1 VLIIATFGTTEQ
13 PHMKKT
19 LTKFTASALL
29 IAASCT
35 LGFAQNSVKVTT
47 NANAEVTFA
56 KKLGT
61 TPPIRQLIPMAP
73 MSEEKRLERKK
84 NRKVPANFVGKRG
97 QFVSENPNALPSGPD
112 PIRQEAIL
120 RGGGG
125 LAVDPIVNIEG
136 MDVGSPADPTG
147 DVGQDYYMQSVN
159 ASDIAVYTK
168 TGTLVQQFAANT
180 IWNSIGQSSAGDP
193 IILYDQEEDR
203 WIMTEFP
210 NGNALLVGI
219 STTSDPMGTWD
230 AYSFGTPSFPDYPK
244 YGVWS
249 NAYTVTTN
257 EGGPGTSPCYF
268 INRAELLAGAATVS
282 IQRIGLPGVASGPGF
297 QVDAPLDWSG
307 LTAPPASMG
316 PTVLSLVDDAW
327 GGGLSDQVDIYTFD
341 IDWNTPGNSSYT
353 TESVFPSAFDTNP
366 CSVAGF
372 GFSCVPQAG
381 NGGGLDA
388 IPETIM
394 NQAHYRNF
402 GSHESMVFNFIT
414 DADGNNLSGIRW
426 IELRRVGAGTWSVY
440 QEGTFA
446 PADGLDRYMAGICM
460 DGNGNIAMAYNAS
473 SESEFVSMRF
483 TGRLASDPLGTMTV
497 PENTVAAGTNTIN
510 SGSRFGDYGHMSID
524 PTNDRTF
531 WYTGEYGGGG
541 GSSSTTRII
550 SFEFGQDSIDMGATS
565 LVTPVSAPGLSATE
579 TVEVEV
585 KNHGLLTQTSFNVGY
600 IFEGGAPVIDLVNT
614 TLNAGEFY
622 QHTFTPPVDM
632 STIGDYEF
640 KVFTDLAGD
649 QAILNDTLTIIVT
662 HQATDDASVSN
673 ITGFGAVNCGE
684 TLDIDVELTNMG
696 AVALTSATVIV
707 ELNGGTFE
715 TINWTGNL
723 APGASEDISVTLTG
737 LINGNNTVIATSSL
751 PNGNVDVINAN
762 DSFDVA
768 FNVTTNGTDYTLEI
782 LTDDYPG
789 ETTWTLTL
797 NGSTLYSGGPYNDAN
812 TLLTQTFCL
821 DSGQCYIFTIDDA
834 YGDGICCGYGDG
846 YYTISDDEGNEI
858 AGGGDFGDQDVQE
871 FCVGIT
877 PCNLTADINI
887 DNESGPG
894 SADGVILITA
904 SNGTPPYMYSID
916 GGSTFETSG
925 MFSGLSVGFY
935 SIEVTD
941 ANGCVYTESVSIAV
955 IDAIDELGEGSIKVY
970 PNPTDGLFTIEI
982 SGLERE
988 DVFLN
993 LQILDA
999 TGRRIQSSNLTYYS
1013 GVYKGMLSLTAYSSG
1028 VYYVRLMDKNIDELI
1043 RVVRE

>member
-1 VLIIATFGTTEQ
+1 
-13 PHMKKT
+13 M
-19 LTKFTASALL
+19 
-29 IAASCT
+29 
-35 LGFAQNSVKVTT
+35 
-47 NANAEVTFA
+47 
-56 KKLGT
+56 
-61 TPPIRQLIPMAP
+61 
-73 MSEEKRLERKK
+73 
-84 NRKVPANFVGKRG
+84 
-97 QFVSENPNALPSGPD
+97 
-112 PIRQEAIL
+112 L

-147 DVGQDYYMQSVN
+147 DVGQDHYMQAVN
-159 ASDIAVYTK
+159 ATSIAVYSK
-168 TGTLVQQFAANT
+168 TGTLISEFSANT

-193 IILYDQEEDR
+193 IVLYDQEEDR

-219 STTSDPMGTWD
+219 STTSDPLGSWD

-257 EGGPGTSPCYF
+257 ENGPGTSPCYF

-282 IQRIGLPGVASGPGF
+282 IQRITVPGVNGGPGF
-297 QVDAPLDWSG
+297 QVDSPLDWTG
-307 LTAPPASMG
+307 AMAPPASMG

-327 GGGLSDQVDIYTFD
+327 GGGLTDQIDIYTFD
-341 IDWNTPGNSSYT
+341 IDWDTPANSTYT
-353 TESVFPSAFDTNP
+353 TETVYPSAFDTNP
-366 CSVAGF
+366 CSVPGF

-381 NGGGLDA
+381 GGGGLDA

-402 GSHESMVFNFIT
+402 GTHESMVFNFIT

-426 IELRRVGAGTWSVY
+426 VELRRTGGGAWTVY
-440 QEGTFA
+440 QEGTYA

-460 DGNGNIAMAYNAS
+460 DGSGNIAMAFNAS

-483 TGRLASDPLGTMTV
+483 TGRLASDPLGVMTI
-497 PENTVAAGTNTIN
+497 PENTVAIGTNTIN
-510 SGSRFGDYGHMSID
+510 SFGRFGDYGHMSID

-541 GSSSTTRII
+541 GQSSTTRII

-585 KNHGLLTQTSFNVGY
+585 RNHGLVAQSSFDVGY
-600 IFEGGAPVIDLVNT
+600 IFEGGTPVVESVST
-614 TLNAGEFY
+614 TLNPGDYY
-622 QHTFTPPVDM
+622 QHVFTPTVDL

-640 KVFTDLAGD
+640 KVFTALTGD
-649 QAILNDTLTIIVT
+649 QLVLNDTLTTIVT
-662 HQATDDASVSN
+662 HQANDDASISD
-673 ITGFGAVNCGE
+673 ISGFGTVNCGTE
-684 TLDIDVELTNMG
+684 MDIEIELSNLG
-696 AVALTSATVIV
+696 AANLTSATIIV
-707 ELNGGTFE
+707 ELNGGTVE

-723 APGASEDISVTLTG
+723 APGASESISVTLSG
-737 LINGNNTVIATSSL
+737 LVGGNNTVAATSSL
-751 PNGNVDVINAN
+751 PNGNLDVINSN

-768 FNVTTNGTDYTLEI
+768 FAVTPNGMSYTLEI

-789 ETTWTLTL
+789 ETTWTLSL
-797 NGSTLYSGGPYNDAN
+797 NGSTLYSGGPYSDDG
-812 TLLTQTFCL
+812 TLYTQTFCL
-821 DSGQCYIFTIDDA
+821 DSGECYVFRIDDA
-834 YGDGICCGYGDG
+834 YGDGICCGYGQG
-846 YYTISDDEGNEI
+846 YYSILNDEGNDVI
-858 AGGGDFGDQDVQE
+858 SGGEFGDFETQE
-871 FCVGIT
+871 FCVGVT
-877 PCNLTADINI
+877 PCNLTADV
-887 DNESGPG
+887 DVTNESGPG
-894 SADGVILITA
+894 AADGSILITA
-904 SNGTPPYMYSID
+904 SNGTAPYTYSID
-916 GGSTFETSG
+916 GGSNTQATGLFTS
-925 MFSGLSVGFY
+925 LSVGFY

-941 ANGCVYTESVSIAV
+941 ANNCEYTESVSVAV
-955 IDAIDELGEGSIKVY
+955 VDAINEISEGSIKVY
-970 PNPTDGLFTIEI
+970 PNPTDGLFSIEI
-982 SGLERE
+982 SGLERD

-1013 GVYKGMLSLTAYSSG
+1013 GVYKGMLSLTAYASG
-1028 VYYVRLMDKNIDELI
+1028 TYYVRLLDDNIDQLI
-1043 RVVRE
+1043 QVIRE

>member
-1 VLIIATFGTTEQ
+1 
-13 PHMKKT
+13 MKKT
-19 LTKFTASALL
+19 LTALTASALL
-29 IAASCT
+29 IVASFS
-35 LGFAQNSVKVTT
+35 LGQAQNTVTVH
-47 NANAEVTFA
+47 NANAEVTYA

-84 NRKVPANFVGKRG
+84 NRKVPANFIGKRG
-97 QFVSENPNALPSGPD
+97 QYVSENPNALPGGPD

-147 DVGQDYYMQSVN
+147 DVGQDHYMQSVN
-159 ASDIAVYTK
+159 ASEIAVYSK
-168 TGTLVQQFAANT
+168 TGELIQQFAANT

-203 WIMTEFP
+203 WLMTEFP

-219 STTSDPMGTWD
+219 STTSDPLGSWD

-257 EGGPGTSPCYF
+257 EGGPGTAPCYF

-282 IQRIGLPGVASGPGF
+282 IQRIALLGVGSGPGF
-297 QVDAPLDWSG
+297 QVDTPLDWTG
-307 LTAPPASMG
+307 LTSPPASMG
-316 PTVLSLVDDAW
+316 PTVISLVDDAW

-341 IDWNTPGNSSYT
+341 IDWNTPANSTFS

-366 CSVAGF
+366 CSVGGF
-372 GFSCVPQAG
+372 GFSCVPQG
-381 NGGGLDA
+381 GGGGGLDA

-414 DADGNNLSGIRW
+414 DADGDNLSGIRW
-426 IELRRVGAGTWSVY
+426 IELRRIGGISWTVY
-440 QEGTFA
+440 QEGTYA

-483 TGRLASDPLGTMTV
+483 TGRLSSDPLGTMTV

-510 SGSRFGDYGHMSID
+510 SGARFGDYGHMSID

-550 SFEFGQDSIDMGATS
+550 SFEFGQDSIDMGATA
-565 LVTPVSAPGLSATE
+565 LVTPVNAPGLTATE

-600 IFEGGAPVIDLVNT
+600 IFEGGAPVIESVT
-614 TLNAGEFY
+614 ATLNSGDSY
-622 QHTFTPPVDM
+622 QHTFTPTVDL

-640 KVFTDLAGD
+640 KVFTVLTGD
-649 QAILNDTLTIIVT
+649 QAILNDTLTAIVT
-662 HQATDDASVSN
+662 HQPMDDASISN
-673 ITGFGAVNCGE
+673 IAGFGEVNCGE

-696 AVALTSATVIV
+696 AVALTSVIIVV
-707 ELNGGTFE
+707 ELNGGIAE

-723 APGASEDISVTLTG
+723 APGESEDLSVSLTE
-737 LINGNNTVIATSSL
+737 LINGNNTVVATSSL
-751 PNGNVDVINAN
+751 PNGNVDVINSN
-762 DSFDVA
+762 DSFNVA
-768 FNVTTNGTDYTLEI
+768 FDITTNGTYFSLEI

-789 ETTWTLTL
+789 ETTWTLAL
-797 NGSTLYSGGPYNDAN
+797 NGNILYSGGPYGAEE
-812 TLLTQTFCL
+812 TLYTQAVCL
-821 DSGQCYIFTIDDA
+821 DSGQCYVFTIDDA
-834 YGDGICCGYGDG
+834 YGDGICCGYGYG
-846 YYTISDDEGNEI
+846 YYSISDEQGNDIIVGGEFGYQEI
-858 AGGGDFGDQDVQE
+858 QDFCAGT
-871 FCVGIT
+871 T
-877 PCNLTADINI
+877 PCNLTADV
-887 DNESGPG
+887 DVVNESGPG
-894 SADGVILITA
+894 SADGSILITT

-916 GGSTFETSG
+916 GGANFEASG
-925 MFSGLSVGFY
+925 LFTGLSVGFY
-935 SIEVTD
+935 SIVVID
-941 ANGCVYTESVSIAV
+941 SDGCQYTQSVSVAV
-955 IDAIDELGEGSIKVY
+955 LDAIDDIKKGEIKVY
-970 PNPTDGLFTIEI
+970 PNPTDGLFSIEI
-982 SGLERE
+982 SGLDRN

-993 LQILDA
+993 LQVLDA

-1013 GVYKGMLSLTAYSSG
+1013 GVYKGMLSLTAYASG
-1028 VYYVRLMDKNIDELI
+1028 VYYVRLLDENIDELI